1 MIAFVMMGLVAV
13 LGFLC
18 LSEGVANLGRRGSA
32 SSKR

>member
-18 LSEGVANLGRRGSA
+18 LSDGVANLARRGPS

>member
-18 LSEGVANLGRRGSA
+18 LSGGIADCARRAQPA
-32 SSKR
+32 SKK

>member
-18 LSEGVANLGRRGSA
+18 LSEGIVNCTRRVQPA
-32 SSKR
+32 PKK

>member
-18 LSEGVANLGRRGSA
+18 LSGGIADCARRTQPA
-32 SSKR
+32 PKK

>member
-18 LSEGVANLGRRGSA
+18 LSGGIADCARRDQSA
-32 SSKR
+32 SKK